1 MLAASLAEK
10 SVHSRFGEIISVL
23 RNDTKER
30 MTSVHGLEREISS
43 TQDKVSDVDEKSS
56 NVDEQ
61 VSNSHIQCVS
71 HLTQTHAHTHE
82 CKTNL

>member
-10 SVHSRFGEIISVL
+10 SVHSRFGEIITVL

-43 TQDKVSDVDEKSS
+43 TQDKVSDVDE
-56 NVDEQ
+56 Q
-61 VSNSHIQCVS
+61 VSNSHIQCV
-71 HLTQTHAHTHE
+71 LTQTHAHIHE

>member
-10 SVHSRFGEIISVL
+10 SVHSRFGEIITVL

-43 TQDKVSDVDEKSS
+43 TQDKVSDVDE
-56 NVDEQ
+56 Q
-61 VSNSHIQCVS
+61 VSNSHIQCV
-71 HLTQTHAHTHE
+71 LTQKHAHTHE